1 MDMKNGPFFGIVTS
15 LLVLIAVAIW
25 QFTVLTSD
33 GGLGGR
39 RTAAPAEATPLEN
52 GQIKPTLSVSPK

>member
-39 RTAAPAEATPLEN
+39 HTASPHEANPLDN
-52 GQIKPTLSVSPK
+52 GQLKPALSVSPK

>member
-1 MDMKNGPFFGIVTS
+1 MKNGPFFGIVTS

-33 GGLGGR
+33 SGPGGR
-39 RTAAPAEATPLEN
+39 RTAGPPDAAPLDN
-52 GQIKPTLSVSPK
+52 GQIKPALSVPPK